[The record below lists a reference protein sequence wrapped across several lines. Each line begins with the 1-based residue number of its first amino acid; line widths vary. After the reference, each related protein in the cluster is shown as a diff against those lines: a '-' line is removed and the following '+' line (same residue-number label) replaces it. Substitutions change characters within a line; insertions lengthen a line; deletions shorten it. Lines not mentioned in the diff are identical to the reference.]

1 MKISEVQIPVLPL
14 RNGFVAKP
22 LKGADFKGTG
32 VGMTQYGVNVG
43 DVIEMP
49 DTEEDFV
56 GNAIPIRKD
65 DPNSPMQR
73 VFLAKKNGEPAW
85 VSMTVLSRRDA
96 NMKPTDPV
104 TEACAAA
111 QDDFAR
117 LQIAM
122 GKTINVTSMV
132 DVEET
137 VFEAGQPTDKTV
149 VKQRPYCVFAE

>member
-1 MKISEVQIPVLPL
+1 MKLSEVKIPVLPL

-22 LKGADFKGTG
+22 LKGDDFKGTG

-56 GNAIPIRKD
+56 GNAIPVRKN
-65 DPNSPMQR
+65 DPNAPMQR
-73 VFLAKKNGEPAW
+73 IFLAKKNGEPAW

-96 NMKPTDPV
+96 HLEPTDPV
-104 TEACAAA
+104 TKDCASA

-122 GKTINVTSMV
+122 GKTIKVESMV

-137 VFEAGQPTDKTV
+137 VFEAGMPTDKTV
-149 VKQRPYCVFAE
+149 LKQRPYCVWAE